1 MTDDD
6 EPILSYNQVDA
17 RDKTIAAAAFESGQR
32 SRDDVVMCARALLL
46 HLDRNPVSLRIYWFT
61 QANRLSAALKA
72 IEGIA
77 P

>member
-1 MTDDD
+1 MTYLVWFSGNRSHT
-6 EPILSYNQVDA
+6 EMTV
-17 RDKTIAAAAFESGQR
+17 KAA
-32 SRDDVVMCARALLL
+32 SRNEARALLL